1 MNILILDVYPETPYR
16 ISKDQNGAYGTAN
29 NYGSGLISR
38 LLSFVVKNSIDFPPL
53 YSVQVCGELIN
64 SGHKVKYSKELD
76 FKDDYDLYILP
87 SSIVCHETEIEYL
100 KKLKNNNKI
109 VIVIGPFATSNPER
123 YLENG
128 AVVIRGEPEMYFH
141 KFDKTLNDLKNLPK
155 IIENFPTYNLDELEF
170 PGWEVIFQNYIPKMK
185 FLGSGPAIN
194 INASRGCPYTCFYYC
209 VYPLQQGRKLRLKS
223 PKRLIEEMLYFYKT
237 LKVRNFIFRDPVF
250 SIDRKHTLKICDEL
264 INTGIKF
271 NICVETHLKNI
282 DNELAKILKKAGVK
296 LMYVGIESADEEVRK
311 DANRTSDTNENQI
324 EKVKYLEKNGIKVK
338 SMYIIGMPADTK
350 DTFKK
355 TVEYAKKIKSSYAQF
370 SVFTPYPG
378 TPVFNEYKDKITVQ
392 KYEDF
397 TQWQLVFKH
406 QNLTNKNVL
415 DLLNY
420 SYKKYYTSPSWAIH
434 FLLNKMKDIYENLYN
449 RLFGFSG

>member
-1 MNILILDVYPETPYR
+1 
-16 ISKDQNGAYGTAN
+16 
-29 NYGSGLISR
+29 
-38 LLSFVVKNSIDFPPL
+38 
-53 YSVQVCGELIN
+53 
-64 SGHKVKYSKELD
+64 
-76 FKDDYDLYILP
+76 
-87 SSIVCHETEIEYL
+87 
-100 KKLKNNNKI
+100 
-109 VIVIGPFATSNPER
+109 
-123 YLENG
+123 
-128 AVVIRGEPEMYFH
+128 
-141 KFDKTLNDLKNLPK
+141 
-155 IIENFPTYNLDELEF
+155 
-170 PGWEVIFQNYIPKMK
+170 MK
-185 FLGSGPAIN
+185 FLGSGPAVN
-194 INASRGCPYTCFYYC
+194 INASRGCPYSCFYYC

>member
-170 PGWEVIFQNYIPKMK
+170 PGWEVIFQNYTPKMK
-185 FLGSGPAIN
+185 FLGSGPAVN
-194 INASRGCPYTCFYYC
+194 INASRGCPYSCFYYC